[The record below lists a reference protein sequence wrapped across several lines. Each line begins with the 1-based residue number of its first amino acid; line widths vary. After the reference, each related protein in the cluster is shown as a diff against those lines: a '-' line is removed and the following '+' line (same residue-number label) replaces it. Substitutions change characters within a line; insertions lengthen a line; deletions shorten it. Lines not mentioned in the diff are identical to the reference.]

1 MKKYNYEWA
10 LERFNE
16 TLASVKNG
24 LATDVYE
31 ARSLPL
37 NNVKNMKKTLSSVPK
52 GSAIWQHTSKWHVA
66 MIYIQKGQGQRFN
79 RSLLDLIASG
89 VNTPAKFK
97 QAWLKKNGGNMGT
110 FPTVK
115 VSKTSEIRHAQAS
128 YIVADFNK
136 QDVVSSGTAV
146 EHIAVATHGLYLLW
160 IPLIT
165 GSTDNF
171 GVPTLVTDTVSP
183 QALTAAVTKQAKAA
197 GARTTADL
205 VTDVTSAGFI
215 FYYRSGTASGT
226 AVK

>member
-1 MKKYNYEWA
+1 MLKK
-10 LERFNE
+10 
-16 TLASVKNG
+16 
-24 LATDVYE
+24 
-31 ARSLPL
+31 
-37 NNVKNMKKTLSSVPK
+37 
-52 GSAIWQHTSKWHVA
+52 VA
-66 MIYIQKGQGQRFN
+66 MLLCVFGAAAVLTGCS
-79 RSLLDLIASG
+79 SLQTAS
-89 VNTPAKFK
+89 
-97 QAWLKKNGGNMGT
+97 
-110 FPTVK
+110 
-115 VSKTSEIRHAQAS
+115 
-128 YIVADFNK
+128 NK

-146 EHIAVATHGLYLLW
+146 EHIAVATHGLYLFS

-183 QALTAAVTKQAKAA
+183 QALTAAVTKQAKSA

>member
-1 MKKYNYEWA
+1 MSGKQVSSS
-10 LERFNE
+10 LQ
-16 TLASVKNG
+16 TAS
-24 LATDVYE
+24 
-31 ARSLPL
+31 
-37 NNVKNMKKTLSSVPK
+37 
-52 GSAIWQHTSKWHVA
+52 
-66 MIYIQKGQGQRFN
+66 
-79 RSLLDLIASG
+79 
-89 VNTPAKFK
+89 
-97 QAWLKKNGGNMGT
+97 
-110 FPTVK
+110 
-115 VSKTSEIRHAQAS
+115 
-128 YIVADFNK
+128 VADFNK

-226 AVK
+226 ACSRS

>member
-1 MKKYNYEWA
+1 MKKLLTLCVA
-10 LERFNE
+10 AATAAVFCGCSSLQVATVDDFNGQKM
-16 TLASVKNG
+16 TPS
-24 LATDVYE
+24 
-31 ARSLPL
+31 
-37 NNVKNMKKTLSSVPK
+37 
-52 GSAIWQHTSKWHVA
+52 GSA
-66 MIYIQKGQGQRFN
+66 
-79 RSLLDLIASG
+79 
-89 VNTPAKFK
+89 PA
-97 QAWLKKNGGNMGT
+97 
-110 FPTVK
+110 
-115 VSKTSEIRHAQAS
+115 
-128 YIVADFNK
+128 
-136 QDVVSSGTAV
+136 
-146 EHIAVATHGLYLLW
+146 HISATNCGLYLLW

>member
-1 MKKYNYEWA
+1 MKKLLTLCVA
-10 LERFNE
+10 AATAAVFCGCSSLQVATVDDFNGQKM
-16 TLASVKNG
+16 TPS
-24 LATDVYE
+24 
-31 ARSLPL
+31 
-37 NNVKNMKKTLSSVPK
+37 
-52 GSAIWQHTSKWHVA
+52 GSA
-66 MIYIQKGQGQRFN
+66 
-79 RSLLDLIASG
+79 
-89 VNTPAKFK
+89 
-97 QAWLKKNGGNMGT
+97 
-110 FPTVK
+110 
-115 VSKTSEIRHAQAS
+115 
-128 YIVADFNK
+128 
-136 QDVVSSGTAV
+136 TA
-146 EHIAVATHGLYLLW
+146 HISATNFGLYLLW